1 MLANEVTDMKQM
13 EHILFMPFFTGIG
26 TPYWN
31 SDAKAAILGL
41 TRGTENSHIA
51 RACLEGIAFS
61 VNDSVS
67 SFKKDFQHLNDI
79 RVDGGA
85 SLNNLLMQFQANF
98 SNKKILRPEVIDT
111 TAYGVAMGALVGRGE
126 INIEDLARHWKLQN
140 EFQPQ
145 SDAYYSKKKDLW
157 DSTIKRLYY

>member
-1 MLANEVTDMKQM
+1 
-13 EHILFMPFFTGIG
+13 MPFFTGIG

-31 SDAKAAILGL
+31 SQAKAAIIGL

-51 RACLEGIAFS
+51 RACLEGIALS

-85 SLNNLLMQFQANF
+85 SSNNLLMQFQANF
-98 SNKKILRPEVIDT
+98 SNKKILRPEVVDT
-111 TAYGVAMGALVGRGE
+111 TAYGVAMGALVSRGE
-126 INIEDLARHWKLQN
+126 ISIKDLSRHWKLQN

-145 SDAYYSKKKDLW
+145 SDTYYARKKDLW